1 MANIDKMLNPKVVAA
16 IGASETDGSVGQSI
30 MKNLLLGKD
39 RRKII
44 PVNPKRD
51 TIMGLKCY
59 PSISKVPEH
68 VDLAVV
74 ATPAKTVPAVVEEC
88 AKAGVAGVV
97 ILSAGFREVG
107 AEGAKLEEEI
117 RRIQAKYDIRVL
129 GPNCVGILRP
139 QIGLNATFL
148 RDNPAPGQI
157 AFVSQ
162 SGALGSAILNWAV
175 STRIGFSMFAS
186 LGSTL
191 DIDYG
196 DLIDYL
202 GEDPNTR
209 SIIIYMEGVGNARKF
224 MSAARGFART
234 KPIIV
239 IKAGKHAAG
248 AKAASSHTGALA
260 GDYAVYDAAFKRAG
274 VVLVDE
280 IGDLFNCAS
289 VLDSRFL
296 PAGPRLAIVTN
307 AGGPAVLGADSV
319 IGHGGELAQ
328 LSDDTMKTLDASLPP
343 YWSHGNPVDIIGDAD
358 AKRYETAVR
367 ACIADPSVD
376 GLLVIYTPQGTTQ
389 PTVLAETVTKIAA
402 DRRKPMLTVWMGE
415 DSVREAR
422 DIFHKNDVPTYATP
436 EEAVRTYMYMYR
448 YRQNLDLLYQ
458 TPEELSVDFSPP
470 KSHLKV
476 MVHKAAKQRTALT
489 QPEVDRFLDAYHI
502 PRAKGRLAKNVE
514 QASLIASEL
523 GYPVVLKIA
532 SQDILH
538 KTDMGGVISGIDS
551 AQTLKE
557 KYQLLMDRAK
567 KAKPDARIDGVYVQE
582 MVKSIDYELIVGSK
596 KDRDFGSIILFG
608 MGGIGVELWKDVS
621 IGLPPLNQVLAHRT
635 IEETRIYQA
644 LSKGLRNKP
653 PIDVRALEEVMVRF
667 SNIVVDFPEI
677 AEMDINPLVVSEGKL
692 VVVDARIILDPN
704 VPAHAEAYS
713 HLVIMPYPSKYVI
726 PWRLKDGTEVTLR
739 PIRPEDEPMELELI
753 RGLSSETS
761 RFRFFQIIKDLPHDA
776 LVRFCNIDYDRE
788 MAFIAETR
796 DGDRRIEIGVSRL
809 ILESNKKRGEF
820 AVVVADKY
828 QGKGLGIKLVDML
841 IEVARDKNVE
851 AIYGI
856 VMTENTNMINLC
868 EKLDFTTKREQ
879 DGVTVELKL
888 K

>member
-1 MANIDKMLNPKVVAA
+1 
-16 IGASETDGSVGQSI
+16 
-30 MKNLLLGKD
+30 
-39 RRKII
+39 
-44 PVNPKRD
+44 
-51 TIMGLKCY
+51 
-59 PSISKVPEH
+59 
-68 VDLAVV
+68 
-74 ATPAKTVPAVVEEC
+74 
-88 AKAGVAGVV
+88 
-97 ILSAGFREVG
+97 
-107 AEGAKLEEEI
+107 
-117 RRIQAKYDIRVL
+117 
-129 GPNCVGILRP
+129 
-139 QIGLNATFL
+139 
-148 RDNPAPGQI
+148 
-157 AFVSQ
+157 
-162 SGALGSAILNWAV
+162 
-175 STRIGFSMFAS
+175 
-186 LGSTL
+186 
-191 DIDYG
+191 
-196 DLIDYL
+196 
-202 GEDPNTR
+202 
-209 SIIIYMEGVGNARKF
+209 
-224 MSAARGFART
+224 
-234 KPIIV
+234 
-239 IKAGKHAAG
+239 
-248 AKAASSHTGALA
+248 
-260 GDYAVYDAAFKRAG
+260 
-274 VVLVDE
+274 
-280 IGDLFNCAS
+280 
-289 VLDSRFL
+289 
-296 PAGPRLAIVTN
+296 
-307 AGGPAVLGADSV
+307 
-319 IGHGGELAQ
+319 
-328 LSDDTMKTLDASLPP
+328 
-343 YWSHGNPVDIIGDAD
+343 
-358 AKRYETAVR
+358 
-367 ACIADPSVD
+367 
-376 GLLVIYTPQGTTQ
+376 
-389 PTVLAETVTKIAA
+389 
-402 DRRKPMLTVWMGE
+402 
-415 DSVREAR
+415 
-422 DIFHKNDVPTYATP
+422 
-436 EEAVRTYMYMYR
+436 
-448 YRQNLDLLYQ
+448 
-458 TPEELSVDFSPP
+458 
-470 KSHLKV
+470 
-476 MVHKAAKQRTALT
+476 
-489 QPEVDRFLDAYHI
+489 
-502 PRAKGRLAKNVE
+502 
-514 QASLIASEL
+514 
-523 GYPVVLKIA
+523 
-532 SQDILH
+532 
-538 KTDMGGVISGIDS
+538 MGGVISGIDS

-868 EKLDFTTKREQ
+868 EKLGFTTKREQ